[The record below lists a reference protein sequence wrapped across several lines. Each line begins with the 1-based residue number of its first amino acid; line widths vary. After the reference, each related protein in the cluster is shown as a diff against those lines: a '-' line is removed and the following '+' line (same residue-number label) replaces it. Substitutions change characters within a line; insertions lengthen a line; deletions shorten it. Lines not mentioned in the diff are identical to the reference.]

1 MVRHAG
7 SRGFTL
13 LEMLLVIVIFGF
25 LLTLVAPK
33 IDLQKFT
40 VDSAMQSAG
49 TTLLVAQRLAVT
61 RQHNIIV
68 AFDVPAE
75 AMRIL
80 DDANNNG
87 QAGPGER
94 VVVPGR
100 APGLETGLLM
110 QTQRGFTLIEVMVAV
125 VILSVVLLGTAQLTT
140 GMVHTAA
147 TSGRQDAAIELAQSR
162 IARIQADPNYATLE
176 KMYVATEIGFPA
188 LPGFSR
194 HTDVLR
200 YGGVGQPND
209 YKKITV
215 TVSGPGLLAPV
226 SRTVTVAAP

>member
-1 MVRHAG
+1 MVRHAA

-25 LLTLVAPK
+25 LVTLVAPK

-87 QAGPGER
+87 QADPGEHLRVVPLGEHIVYGQGGAPPLGTWAGPISFTKTFATLPAVTFHRDGSASEAGAVYLTTARAAAGPGHAGDSR
-94 VVVPGR
+94 VIETDR
-100 APGLETGLLM
+100 ATARVSWYRAAPPAWK
-110 QTQRGFTLIEVMVAV
+110 RGF
-125 VILSVVLLGTAQLTT
+125 
-140 GMVHTAA
+140 
-147 TSGRQDAAIELAQSR
+147 
-162 IARIQADPNYATLE
+162 
-176 KMYVATEIGFPA
+176 
-188 LPGFSR
+188 
-194 HTDVLR
+194 
-200 YGGVGQPND
+200 
-209 YKKITV
+209 
-215 TVSGPGLLAPV
+215 
-226 SRTVTVAAP
+226 

>member
-1 MVRHAG
+1 MPGWRRGSRCCGHASYGIRCETGYGVATTRCQEPTTGFARSRARRDAGMVRHAG

-87 QAGPGER
+87 QADPGEHLRVVPLAEHIVYGQGGAPPLGTWAGPISFTKTFATLPAVTFHRDGSASEAGAVYLTTARAAAGPG
-94 VVVPGR
+94 PAR
-100 APGLETGLLM
+100 APP
-110 QTQRGFTLIEVMVAV
+110 R
-125 VILSVVLLGTAQLTT
+125 
-140 GMVHTAA
+140 
-147 TSGRQDAAIELAQSR
+147 
-162 IARIQADPNYATLE
+162 
-176 KMYVATEIGFPA
+176 
-188 LPGFSR
+188 
-194 HTDVLR
+194 
-200 YGGVGQPND
+200 
-209 YKKITV
+209 
-215 TVSGPGLLAPV
+215 
-226 SRTVTVAAP
+226 

>member
-1 MVRHAG
+1 M
-7 SRGFTL
+7 
-13 LEMLLVIVIFGF
+13 
-25 LLTLVAPK
+25 P
-33 IDLQKFT
+33 
-40 VDSAMQSAG
+40 SA
-49 TTLLVAQRLAVT
+49 
-61 RQHNIIV
+61 
-68 AFDVPAE
+68 
-75 AMRIL
+75 
-80 DDANNNG
+80 
-87 QAGPGER
+87 
-94 VVVPGR
+94 
-100 APGLETGLLM
+100 
-110 QTQRGFTLIEVMVAV
+110 RGFTLIEVMAAL

>member
-1 MVRHAG
+1 
-7 SRGFTL
+7 
-13 LEMLLVIVIFGF
+13 
-25 LLTLVAPK
+25 
-33 IDLQKFT
+33 
-40 VDSAMQSAG
+40 
-49 TTLLVAQRLAVT
+49 
-61 RQHNIIV
+61 
-68 AFDVPAE
+68 
-75 AMRIL
+75 
-80 DDANNNG
+80 
-87 QAGPGER
+87 
-94 VVVPGR
+94 
-100 APGLETGLLM
+100 M

-162 IARIQADPNYATLE
+162 VARIQADPNYATLE
-176 KMYVATEIGFPA
+176 KMYVATEIGFPS

-194 HTDVLR
+194 HTDVVH